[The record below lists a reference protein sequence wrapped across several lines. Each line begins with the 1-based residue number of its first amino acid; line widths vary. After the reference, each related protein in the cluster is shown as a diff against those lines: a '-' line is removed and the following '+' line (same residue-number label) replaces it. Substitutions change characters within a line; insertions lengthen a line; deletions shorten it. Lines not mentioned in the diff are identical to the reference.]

1 MSIKDQLTDMLKDA
15 IKTNDVKTKNVIRQ
29 LRTKVSEYCYTQ
41 NLPRDSSD
49 DDVWKKV
56 ILSYQ
61 KSISKA
67 IDIMKRNKKTDLIQT
82 YEFEVSFCNKFL
94 PKTKTEEEIKE
105 IVKEAIETLGSK
117 HAGKIIGYIMKNSE
131 PGTVDAR
138 VVKSIVS
145 EMV

>member
-56 ILSYQ
+56 ILLVALQ
-61 KSISKA
+61 QIFILKLIIFSI
-67 IDIMKRNKKTDLIQT
+67 TLI
-82 YEFEVSFCNKFL
+82 L
-94 PKTKTEEEIKE
+94 
-105 IVKEAIETLGSK
+105 L
-117 HAGKIIGYIMKNSE
+117 
-131 PGTVDAR
+131 
-138 VVKSIVS
+138 
-145 EMV
+145 